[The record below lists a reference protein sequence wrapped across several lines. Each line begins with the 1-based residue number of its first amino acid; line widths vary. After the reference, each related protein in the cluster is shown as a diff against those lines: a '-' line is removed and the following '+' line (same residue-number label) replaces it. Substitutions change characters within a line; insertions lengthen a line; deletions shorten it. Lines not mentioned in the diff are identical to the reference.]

1 MMCESARRRNSTH
14 DPPHLLSDG
23 RAILTQANGQIC
35 FLQRHR
41 GNRPISFAELEK
53 IELGEAML
61 TS

>member
-1 MMCESARRRNSTH
+1 MTPH
-14 DPPHLLSDG
+14 HLLSDG

-35 FLQRHR
+35 FLQLRR
-41 GNRPISFAELEK
+41 GNRPISFAEIEK